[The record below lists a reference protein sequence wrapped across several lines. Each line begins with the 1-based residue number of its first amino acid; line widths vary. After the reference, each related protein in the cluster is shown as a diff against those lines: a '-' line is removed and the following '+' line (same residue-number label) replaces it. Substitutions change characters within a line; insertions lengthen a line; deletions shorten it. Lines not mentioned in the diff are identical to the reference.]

1 MHAQRRPP
9 SHSSVLSYFWVAT
22 SARLPVL
29 TGRPSLPAI
38 HPPLSPHQTPSAV
51 EQLTS
56 LSQSSDTLLKIGLR
70 TKGCAGM
77 AYHLE
82 YVAKP
87 GRFDEVVEQDG
98 VKVIID
104 SRALMGVLG
113 SEMDWKEDRLR
124 CVPTPLFSKA
134 WIGGQTH
141 R

>member
-1 MHAQRRPP
+1 M
-9 SHSSVLSYFWVAT
+9 
-22 SARLPVL
+22 L
-29 TGRPSLPAI
+29 TGRPFLPAI
-38 HPPLSPHQTPSAV
+38 RPPLSSLQTPSAV

-124 CVPTPLFSKA
+124 CAPTPPPL
-134 WIGGQTH
+134 
-141 R
+141 